1 MLRVLWV
8 TNMFYEEGS
17 RDFRGIFVTQLW
29 DSLQATGRV
38 ELAREVVAQGR
49 GSKDYLAANWR
60 VRQRWATGAFDL
72 VHVHYGLTGL
82 ATMMLPTP
90 VPRLFTFY
98 GSDINDSV
106 QRTISVATARR
117 ARRVFVAQRLADQW
131 PDPDNLVIPNGV
143 DFEQVRPAPREEAC
157 AALGLDPSRR
167 YVLFGG
173 NPRNEVKGYPE
184 FEAVLRR
191 VQESRPEATELVLSE
206 PNQPYERVV
215 QKLNAA
221 DLLLFTSKKGTEGS
235 PTVVKEAAVA
245 GLPVVTVDVGD
256 AAETLAGVQPGA
268 VVPWPADESDAAR
281 QDWQEALATEV
292 ARVLDAGVRS
302 NGREMRS
309 ELRQDRIAER
319 VLAVYEDLAA
329 AARRGAP
336 QLV

>member
-8 TNMFYEEGS
+8 TNMFYEEGA
-17 RDFRGIFVTQLW
+17 RDYRGIFVTQLW
-29 DSLQATGRV
+29 DSLRATGQV
-38 ELAREVVAQGR
+38 ELEREVVAQGR
-49 GSKDYLAANWR
+49 GTKDYLAANWR
-60 VRQRWATGAFDL
+60 VRQRWMTGAFDL

-98 GSDINDSV
+98 GSDINDPV

-117 ARRVFVAQRLADQW
+117 ARRVFVAQRLADRW
-131 PDPDNLVIPNGV
+131 PAPENLVIPNGV
-143 DFEQVRPAPREEAC
+143 DFERVRPAPREDAC
-157 AALGLDPSRR
+157 RALGLDPTRR

-173 NPRNEVKGYPE
+173 NPSNEVKGYPE
-184 FEAVLRR
+184 YAAVLRR
-191 VQESRPEATELVLSE
+191 VRERRPDVAELILSE

-221 DLLLFTSKKGTEGS
+221 DLLLFTSKRGTEGS
-235 PTVVKEAAVA
+235 PTVVKEAAVS

-268 VVPWPADESDAAR
+268 VVAWPVDDSEAER
-281 QDWQEALATEV
+281 EDWREALAAEV
-292 ARVLDAGVRS
+292 GRVLDGGARS
-302 NGREMRS
+302 NGRQLRS
-309 ELRQDRIAER
+309 DLREDRIAAR
-319 VLAVYEDLAA
+319 VLAVYEEIAA
-329 AARRGAP
+329 EARRGAP